1 LGVIMFVSFDG
12 SLDARLS
19 TLDLPTEARQQLEEE
34 KVKLGGAQAPASL
47 DAALSAKVERA
58 IDEAFVSGY
67 RVVMLV
73 ATAMALVSAISATL
87 LIKGKKPRGD
97 AEEAQ
102 ADRVETAPA

>member
-1 LGVIMFVSFDG
+1 MGDAEAPEN
-12 SLDARLS
+12 LDP
-19 TLDLPTEARQQLEEE
+19 TLNMQ
-34 KVKLGGAQAPASL
+34 
-47 DAALSAKVERA
+47 VERV

-73 ATAMALVSAISATL
+73 ATAMALVSAISAAL

-102 ADRVETAPA
+102 ADRVETEPA

>member
-1 LGVIMFVSFDG
+1 MGDAEAPEN
-12 SLDARLS
+12 LDP
-19 TLDLPTEARQQLEEE
+19 TLNMQ
-34 KVKLGGAQAPASL
+34 
-47 DAALSAKVERA
+47 VERV

-73 ATAMALVSAISATL
+73 ATAMALVSAISAAL

-102 ADRVETAPA
+102 ADRVEPAPA

>member
-1 LGVIMFVSFDG
+1 LGDAEAPEN
-12 SLDARLS
+12 LDP
-19 TLDLPTEARQQLEEE
+19 TLNMQ
-34 KVKLGGAQAPASL
+34 
-47 DAALSAKVERA
+47 VERV

-73 ATAMALVSAISATL
+73 ATAMALISAISAAL

-102 ADRVETAPA
+102 ADWVETEPA

>member
-1 LGVIMFVSFDG
+1 MGDAEAPEN
-12 SLDARLS
+12 LDP
-19 TLDLPTEARQQLEEE
+19 TLNMQ
-34 KVKLGGAQAPASL
+34 
-47 DAALSAKVERA
+47 VERV
-58 IDEAFVSGY
+58 IDEVFVSGY

>member
-1 LGVIMFVSFDG
+1 LGDAEAPEN
-12 SLDARLS
+12 LDP
-19 TLDLPTEARQQLEEE
+19 TLNMQ
-34 KVKLGGAQAPASL
+34 
-47 DAALSAKVERA
+47 VERV

-73 ATAMALVSAISATL
+73 ATAMALVSAISAAL

-102 ADRVETAPA
+102 ADRVETALA

>member
-1 LGVIMFVSFDG
+1 LGDAEAPEN
-12 SLDARLS
+12 LDP
-19 TLDLPTEARQQLEEE
+19 TLNMQ
-34 KVKLGGAQAPASL
+34 
-47 DAALSAKVERA
+47 VERV

-73 ATAMALVSAISATL
+73 ATAMALISAISAAL

-102 ADRVETAPA
+102 ADRVETEPA

>member
-1 LGVIMFVSFDG
+1 MGDAEAPEN
-12 SLDARLS
+12 LDP
-19 TLDLPTEARQQLEEE
+19 TLNMQ
-34 KVKLGGAQAPASL
+34 
-47 DAALSAKVERA
+47 VERV

-73 ATAMALVSAISATL
+73 ATAMALVSAISAAL

-102 ADRVETAPA
+102 ADRVETALA

>member
-1 LGVIMFVSFDG
+1 MGDAEAPEN
-12 SLDARLS
+12 LDS
-19 TLDLPTEARQQLEEE
+19 TLNMQ
-34 KVKLGGAQAPASL
+34 
-47 DAALSAKVERA
+47 VERV
-58 IDEAFVSGY
+58 IDEVFVSGY

-102 ADRVETAPA
+102 ADRGDTAPA